1 MLTSKAKY
9 ALRALVDLAEQ
20 DVGDLRK
27 PVFIADVAAR
37 QDIPR
42 RFLENILLE
51 LRKHGLVVSHR
62 GKTGGY
68 ALAKSPGD
76 ITFADVIRAIDG
88 PLALT
93 PCVVKDGKA
102 LIGDCC
108 EVPIIGDPADNGPG
122 TAYVRPDSFTVG
134 PEGGPGFG
142 ARVRDVLLAGPDAR
156 IDCVL
161 DDDGSIEVRV
171 AHEVARKL
179 APKNRIS
186 LMPTSVRVWAAPTP

>member
-1 MLTSKAKY
+1 MG
-9 ALRALVDLAEQ
+9 Q
-20 DVGDLRK
+20 
-27 PVFIADVAAR
+27 
-37 QDIPR
+37 R
-42 RFLENILLE
+42 RFQC
-51 LRKHGLVVSHR
+51 GVVISF
-62 GKTGGY
+62 GFQSC
-68 ALAKSPGD
+68 AKAV
-76 ITFADVIRAIDG
+76 F
-88 PLALT
+88 
-93 PCVVKDGKA
+93 
-102 LIGDCC
+102 
-108 EVPIIGDPADNGPG
+108 IIGDPAANGPG